1 MRFYLA
7 FLLLTCCCFHLLAEK
22 FSSDNYG
29 QTIYYR
35 TLDNGNFEVAVTFKG
50 ANFSSANGEYSGK
63 ITIPKKVKY
72 QGHNYRVT
80 AIEPDAFRDCPQLKS
95 VKIPP
100 SVSSIGSSAFRNCIG
115 VFSISLPQQLN
126 SIEDHTFDG
135 CRKLEQIDIPQSI
148 KRIGRFAFRDCQRI
162 SSLFLPA
169 SALEFYSNSVN
180 GCSMMRSINV
190 DSMNPVFSSVDGV
203 VYSKDSSSLIRCP
216 EGKFNIRFPQKILT
230 VTSSSFHG
238 CSELKQIS
246 FPPSIRT
253 LEPSAFEECNGL
265 DSLFL
270 NLSLTAVPERCFVN
284 CKGLQE
290 SSYCLFNRGNRRRSV
305 HGMFCLEGDR
315 ARTRCHHS
323 EKSFY
328 NCSALS
334 SLYIPPSVSSI
345 QEDAFG
351 GCLNLRNIVVQN
363 EVPPLCANNS
373 FDSRASYRATLVV
386 PPGKVL
392 DYRRSPGW
400 RSIFNVQ

>member
-7 FLLLTCCCFHLLAEK
+7 FSLLTCCCFHLLAEK
-22 FSSDNYG
+22 FSSDSYG

-253 LEPSAFEECNGL
+253 LEPRAFEECNGL

-284 CKGLQE
+284 CKGLQKVRIA
-290 SSYCLFNRGNRRRSV
+290 SSIEVIDEEAFMGCAALKEIELGHVVIIQRR
-305 HGMFCLEGDR
+305 
-315 ARTRCHHS
+315 A
-323 EKSFY
+323 FY